1 MSAAAGEKASYY
13 NLTASNYSANKEMVK
28 NGRMIAAASKD
39 PRGLVTGTVENSGI
53 EQSANLK
60 LLAALSEDKT
70 MFKQGEPLG
79 FLQVMTATVGVD
91 SDKMI
96 DCADNANAITEAV
109 DIRRLATSGV
119 DEDEEGQAFI
129 ELQNLLNIQY
139 RVVSIMN
146 QVLSK
151 LINEMGL

>member
-1 MSAAAGEKASYY
+1 
-13 NLTASNYSANKEMVK
+13 
-28 NGRMIAAASKD
+28 MI
-39 PRGLVTGTVENSGI
+39 V
-53 EQSANLK
+53 
-60 LLAALSEDKT
+60 
-70 MFKQGEPLG
+70 
-79 FLQVMTATVGVD
+79 
-91 SDKMI
+91 
-96 DCADNANAITEAV
+96 CADNANAITVAV

>member
-1 MSAAAGEKASYY
+1 MKTK
-13 NLTASNYSANKEMVK
+13 LCLNK
-28 NGRMIAAASKD
+28 
-39 PRGLVTGTVENSGI
+39 
-53 EQSANLK
+53 
-60 LLAALSEDKT
+60 
-70 MFKQGEPLG
+70 GEPLG

-129 ELQNLLNIQY
+129 ELQDLLNIQY